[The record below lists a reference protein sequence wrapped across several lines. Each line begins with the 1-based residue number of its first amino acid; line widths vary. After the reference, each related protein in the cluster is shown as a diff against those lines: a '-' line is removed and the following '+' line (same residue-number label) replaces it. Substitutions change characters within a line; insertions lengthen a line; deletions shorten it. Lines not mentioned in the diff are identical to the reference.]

1 MELGRILG
9 RVVATTVVP
18 GLEGVKLLV
27 LQPVD
32 SRDQPQG
39 EPLICCDAMQA
50 GPGDLVKWVKGR
62 EATHALPVQ
71 FVPVDAAVV
80 GIVDH
85 AWSDPGLYNPQPDPA
100 EGA

>member
-9 RVVATTVVP
+9 RVVCSVKAP

-32 SRDQPQG
+32 TRDRAQG
-39 EPLICCDAMQA
+39 PALVCADALQA
-50 GPGDLVKWVKGR
+50 GPGDLVQWVKGR
-62 EATHALPVQ
+62 EACHSLPVD

-85 AWSDPGLYNPQPDPA
+85 AWSDPAIHNPQP